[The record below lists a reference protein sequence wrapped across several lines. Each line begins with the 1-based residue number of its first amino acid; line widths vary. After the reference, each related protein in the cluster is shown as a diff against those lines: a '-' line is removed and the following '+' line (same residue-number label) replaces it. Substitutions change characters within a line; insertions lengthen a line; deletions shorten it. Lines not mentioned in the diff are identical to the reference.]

1 LPHQNFGKA
10 LSRWT
15 HEHWIVAGLTCV
27 MGTMV
32 IAIAPGMANAMRQPA
47 VLTQAQTQ
55 ALQLPETKLVQ
66 SEHAGS
72 GWQYV
77 LVEKGQTLTHIFKQ
91 LNLPLNSMRAMS
103 KLPGAKKNLSSIGPG
118 KELGFELA
126 ADGSLKTLR
135 FDRDDRTRI
144 ELTLENGKAKQE
156 IIEREIAQDVN
167 IASGVIQSTFSE
179 DGKRAGLTKSSIN
192 KLADVFKYDIDFITD
207 LRDGDTFH
215 VVYEDQWREGVRMG
229 NGAVLAARIVTKG
242 KTYTA
247 YRAIDNGEAQYF
259 DQDGRAL
266 KKVLIRVPI
275 DFARLSS
282 RFGMRHH
289 PVLGRMRMHKGVDYA
304 ASTGTPIIAAGDARV
319 SFVGWKNGY
328 GRTVVLDHG
337 QGRTTL
343 YGHMS
348 NWGKYKTGQ
357 RVNQGAVI
365 GYVGAS
371 GLATGPHLHYEFM
384 INGTQVNPLKV
395 TLPQPLPLSGER
407 LAVFQRSIAPS
418 IAKMDSMEAGL
429 QLAKR

>member
-32 IAIAPGMANAMRQPA
+32 LAIAPGMANAMRQPR
-47 VLTQAQTQ
+47 VLTQAQTH
-55 ALQLPETKLVQ
+55 ALALPVTKLVE
-66 SEHAGS
+66 SENAGS

-77 LVEKGQTLTHIFKQ
+77 LVEKGQTLTHVFKE
-91 LNLPLNSMRAMS
+91 LNLPLKTMRQMM
-103 KLPGAKKNLSSIGPG
+103 KLPGTKKDFAKIGPG
-118 KELGFELA
+118 KELAFELDA
-126 ADGSLKTLR
+126 QGELKTFR
-135 FDRDDRTRI
+135 FERDENTRV
-144 ELTLENGKAKQE
+144 ELALEDGKFKQNL
-156 IIEREIAQDVN
+156 IEREIAQDVN
-167 IASGVIQSTFSE
+167 IASGVIKTTFSQ
-179 DGKRAGLTKSSIN
+179 DAKNAGLTKSSIN

-247 YRAIDNGEAQYF
+247 YRAIDNGQAQYF
-259 DQDGRAL
+259 DQNGQAL
-266 KKVLIRVPI
+266 KKVLVRVPI

-304 ASTGTPIIAAGDARV
+304 AGTGTPIIAAGDARV

-328 GRTVVLDHG
+328 GRTVMLDHG
-337 QGRTTL
+337 QGRSTL

-348 NWGKYKTGQ
+348 SWGKYKTGQ

-384 INGTQVNPLKV
+384 INGTQVNPLNV
-395 TLPQPLPLSGER
+395 TMPKPLPLSGER
-407 LAVFQRSIAPS
+407 LAVFQKAIAPS
-418 IAKMDSMEAGL
+418 IAKMDRMEIGL